1 MPGVPEV
8 AATVCGLL
16 PLEDLA
22 EHFKSQ
28 MSSRN
33 RHKTVPQGVSGTG
46 AWGFFRLR
54 LILLPFIF
62 EYAAFPLRGLGL
74 GEIWGP
80 HCLFMSP
87 LLQCVTGD
95 PPGNGDEPQPV

>member
-16 PLEDLA
+16 ALEDLA

-46 AWGFFRLR
+46 VWGFLRLR
-54 LILLPFIF
+54 LILPPFIF
-62 EYAAFPLRGLGL
+62 EYAAFPLGGA
-74 GEIWGP
+74 GVG
-80 HCLFMSP
+80 
-87 LLQCVTGD
+87 GD
-95 PPGNGDEPQPV
+95 SGSSLSLHVLSASVCDW